1 MPSQTQI
8 LVYFLGSITLLIA
21 LIVALICIV
30 VLRDRRELKT
40 KEMAAGLSKLENV
53 VSDLER
59 VRGEIMPAVVSF
71 KKHEAALAQIEGQLK
86 QIGSAIANLEHR
98 PQPGPQPVPQ
108 SGPQPVPQP
117 AGAIREKQDDHRDRD
132 RGPRQPGRGK
142 GWGGNRS
149 DGRRKEFVSAAAGD
163 TGEAVA
169 INDGERYAKVSELAA
184 HGMTA
189 QEIAKKL
196 NVGTDEV
203 ALVLDLKSKK
213 PE

>member
-1 MPSQTQI
+1 MHSEVLFNPMLSQTQI
-8 LVYFLGSITLLIA
+8 LIYFLGSITLLIA
-21 LIVALICIV
+21 LIVALICII

-53 VSDLER
+53 VSDLEK
-59 VRGEIMPAVVSF
+59 VKGEIMSVVASF
-71 KKHEAALAQIEGQLK
+71 KKHEAALAQIEGHLK
-86 QIGSAIANLEHR
+86 QIGSAIANLENR
-98 PQPGPQPVPQ
+98 
-108 SGPQPVPQP
+108 PQP
-117 AGAIREKQDDHRDRD
+117 AGAAGAIKEKQDEHRDRDRD
-132 RGPRQPGRGK
+132 RGPRQSGRGK
-142 GWGGNRS
+142 GWGGNRP
-149 DGRRKEFVSAAAGD
+149 DGRRKEFVSTAAGD
-163 TGEAVA
+163 AGEVVA